1 MGEGEVRVPWNVGVC
16 APGAG
21 TGAGLCCSSLR
32 SATQHS
38 NAYQWW
44 CGFRNYHLPPLLDHA
59 HAPYFFSTQL
69 LARNLASFCSLSLLL
84 LPHLWTVVGTR
95 ARAGSWSLSSTRTRQ
110 PSPPSTVP
118 ALRSLRLCPR
128 CLVAWLLGCL
138 LPCLLGVA
146 PALHRHHCPVCDR
159 SSRHP
164 STHPSLGHP
173 SLILASPPDNS
184 VRRNR
189 VSSVLI
195 SWIRLLCLSCLLTVY
210 FSCFTILLAVF
221 HCKGLLLAL
230 VVVPSSPCRCPSYLQ
245 HPYRRQLDQDR
256 RSPGALPSRVSIS
269 ISVPLT
275 ASRPIPP
282 WPRPCCWLL
291 CTHSRLPPC
300 LGWTASVASFPDRVQ
315 AAQQPTAASR
325 DTATA
330 SPANTA
336 RAFPAFVGSAGDEYR
351 LLLLLLLLYSNET
364 CLGWPASSA
373 VLCGRWAGCR
383 RRAFAAFLL
392 EAVCTLHVGWCC
404 SRPDATTHAVRPVCR
419 LSSRCPSTPPPCFR
433 LGTKRV
439 CCW

>member
-1 MGEGEVRVPWNVGVC
+1 M
-16 APGAG
+16 
-21 TGAGLCCSSLR
+21 
-32 SATQHS
+32 
-38 NAYQWW
+38 
-44 CGFRNYHLPPLLDHA
+44 
-59 HAPYFFSTQL
+59 
-69 LARNLASFCSLSLLL
+69 
-84 LPHLWTVVGTR
+84 
-95 ARAGSWSLSSTRTRQ
+95 
-110 PSPPSTVP
+110 
-118 ALRSLRLCPR
+118 
-128 CLVAWLLGCL
+128 
-138 LPCLLGVA
+138 
-146 PALHRHHCPVCDR
+146 
-159 SSRHP
+159 
-164 STHPSLGHP
+164 
-173 SLILASPPDNS
+173 
-184 VRRNR
+184 
-189 VSSVLI
+189 
-195 SWIRLLCLSCLLTVY
+195 
-210 FSCFTILLAVF
+210 
-221 HCKGLLLAL
+221 LAL

-351 LLLLLLLLYSNET
+351 LLLLLLHSNER
-364 CLGWPASSA
+364 CLGWPTSFAA
-373 VLCGRWAGCR
+373 LCGRWAGCR
-383 RRAFAAFLL
+383 RRASAAFLL
-392 EAVCTLHVGWCC
+392 EAVCTPHVGWCC

-433 LGTKRV
+433 LGTRGCAVGERV
-439 CCW
+439 GERGDREGKEDNKEKQKNNTITKPPNPQPNNPTNPPTNRSWSWSIFLLPLRTLHTLHARTTASEQPDPALYRLGPKFLQAKPGGDGARARAWGQQPTHANSPLTLSATATLRAQEASSPRPCP

>member
-195 SWIRLLCLSCLLTVY
+195 SAFASFAFFAFLPST
-210 FSCFTILLAVF
+210 F
-221 HCKGLLLAL
+221 L
-230 VVVPSSPCRCPSYLQ
+230 VLQSSSPFS
-245 HPYRRQLDQDR
+245 
-256 RSPGALPSRVSIS
+256 
-269 ISVPLT
+269 
-275 ASRPIPP
+275 
-282 WPRPCCWLL
+282 
-291 CTHSRLPPC
+291 
-300 LGWTASVASFPDRVQ
+300 
-315 AAQQPTAASR
+315 
-325 DTATA
+325 
-330 SPANTA
+330 TA
-336 RAFPAFVGSAGDEYR
+336 RACCLPWSSCHHR
-351 LLLLLLLLYSNET
+351 LAVALLISNT
-364 CLGWPASSA
+364 HIDASSIKTDGA
-373 VLCGRWAGCR
+373 P
-383 RRAFAAFLL
+383 
-392 EAVCTLHVGWCC
+392 EH
-404 SRPDATTHAVRPVCR
+404 SRP
-419 LSSRCPSTPPPCFR
+419 
-433 LGTKRV
+433 G
-439 CCW
+439 